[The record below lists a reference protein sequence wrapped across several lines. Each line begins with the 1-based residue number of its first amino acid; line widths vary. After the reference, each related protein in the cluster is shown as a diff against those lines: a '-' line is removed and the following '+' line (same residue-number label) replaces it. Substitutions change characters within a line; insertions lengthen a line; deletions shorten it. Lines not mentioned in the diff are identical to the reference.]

1 MKGED
6 MLELMIDFVFTLF
19 LDIELYIC
27 IFIILVYLVNNKI
40 NKVTKYNF
48 HKSDALLK
56 KLAKNFYIV
65 ELKADFSPIKYVF
78 KNILYHIYYSI
89 VIFTLIYLFRLY
101 TINTKDIEYPYA
113 SDDYFLGENGY
124 LNENDGRLYSIIDS
138 GIVYFL
144 AFTFGSIIS
153 VGFYKNICKLFNRNK
168 RYVSIQKYNL
178 LKYSMDIAKA
188 DFKEYL
194 KNPSFEKGT
203 KFKLNLGKTL
213 KKSHKISSEFN
224 RQIKSASTESKRGFM
239 KLSISSIFYILFIK
253 NHVLYDEHFLYDSS
267 TNDSAQDENKLKEKG
282 KLCVVF
288 DIISNVIMKKRSLK
302 ADEDT
307 NTKEENAEDVST
319 SAENKEGS
327 DQPDCQETETI
338 EETSKNDE
346 INEADKNQEHKQ
358 PNEDSIKT
366 CTIYKDKI
374 NMENI
379 LNNELIIEKVK
390 EELDAENKK
399 NIIGDDIKNAQ
410 NMDVKLA
417 LNNIKLCDIN
427 EDIKEVYNCNSH
439 YYFKSLVEICMLYLP
454 MFFLF
459 KNKLYLKLLFNM
471 WLYIINWVIWNT
483 IVILSMFSP
492 SLYAYYYIFNDH
504 IISILSENISQQEK
518 NTMMQFFFGFFVSSL
533 VYFKYYLNA
542 EFKLIKNSHIEYFQ
556 SLITSLLDEC
566 YKLRS
571 QKIIKN
577 FENLKVF
584 PLNIDYQ
591 NKAIFL
597 DKSLLRTPKELE
609 KIEEQ
614 KQLRKNSI
622 MLKSIGKIAKYCD
635 KNTASQMADQI
646 KLVLLKEVPQKVAHN
661 ISQHIS
667 HEIYT
672 KIKNNPE
679 KLESHINT
687 FLNDIS
693 LTHGPKK

>member
-1 MKGED
+1 MKGEEL
-6 MLELMIDFVFTLF
+6 LELMIDFIFTLF
-19 LDIELYIC
+19 VDIELYIC

-101 TINTKDIEYPYA
+101 TINTKDIEDPYI
-113 SDDYFLGENGY
+113 SDDDFPVESGY
-124 LNENDGRLYSIIDS
+124 PNENDDELYSAIDS
-138 GIVYFL
+138 SLIYFL

-153 VGFYKNICKLFNRNK
+153 VGFYTNICKLFNRNK
-168 RYVSIQKYNL
+168 KYVSIQKYNL

-194 KNPSFEKGT
+194 KKPSFEKGT
-203 KFKLNLGKTL
+203 KFKLDLGKTL

-224 RQIKSASTESKRGFM
+224 RQIKSASAESKNGFM
-239 KLSISSIFYILFIK
+239 KLSISSIFYIIFIK
-253 NHVLYDEHFLYDSS
+253 KHVLYDEHFLYDSS
-267 TNDSAQDENKLKEKG
+267 TNDSAQDENKLKDKG
-282 KLCVVF
+282 KIYVVF
-288 DIISNVIMKKRSLK
+288 DMISNVIMKKRSLK
-302 ADEDT
+302 TDEGI
-307 NTKEENAEDVST
+307 NTKEENAEGVST
-319 SAENKEGS
+319 SGENKEDS
-327 DQPDCQETETI
+327 DQPDCQETDKI
-338 EETSKNDE
+338 EEINKNDD
-346 INEADKNQEHKQ
+346 INEANENQEHKQ
-358 PNEDSIKT
+358 TNEDSIKT

-399 NIIGDDIKNAQ
+399 NIIADDIKNVQ
-410 NMDVKLA
+410 NMDVKLT

-459 KNKLYLKLLFNM
+459 KNKLYLKLLFTM
-471 WLYIINWVIWNT
+471 WLYIINWVLWNVIT
-483 IVILSMFSP
+483 ILSMFRP
-492 SLYAYYYIFNDH
+492 SLYAYYYLFNEH
-504 IISILSENISQQEK
+504 IISILSENINQQEK

-533 VYFKYYLNA
+533 VYFKYYLNT

-556 SLITSLLDEC
+556 SLITTLLDEC

-577 FENLKVF
+577 FENLKIF

-622 MLKSIGKIAKYCD
+622 ILKSIGKIAKYCD
-635 KNTASQMADQI
+635 KHTASQIADQI

-661 ISQHIS
+661 ISQYIS

-672 KIKNNPE
+672 KIKDNPE
-679 KLESHINT
+679 KLESHIST

-693 LTHGPKK
+693 LTHDPKK